1 MWQGPVAGTLETAG
15 DDPADPQRFAQGGGV
30 TAIRLLRRGTVDA
43 FRAYDLEELQ
53 FRVGGEGLGD
63 AGASQNHRS

>member
-1 MWQGPVAGTLETAG
+1 
-15 DDPADPQRFAQGGGV
+15 
-30 TAIRLLRRGTVDA
+30 VDA